1 MVLGK
6 TRETIHFRLRRK
18 NERKDRQRES
28 LATVESFR
36 RRRLYFFLVPH
47 TRARSIF
54 PVVGVS
60 SFYQRER
67 ETFSSYNRTSI
78 PSPCHHQNTIY
89 RPSERRRRR
98 RRRPLLLP
106 STTTSRRCRN
116 VASSPAA
123 WGSSGDDWSKC
134 SSNEALKKSSRL
146 ISVRNQ
152 STRIREKNG
161 SFGCEET

>member
-1 MVLGK
+1 MLGK

-18 NERKDRQRES
+18 NERKDIQIES

-47 TRARSIF
+47 TRVVF
-54 PVVGVS
+54 PCRCI
-60 SFYQRER
+60 FYQRER
-67 ETFSSYNRTSI
+67 ERERERDLFVVFKNRTSI
-78 PSPCHHQNTIY
+78 PSPCHHQNTLC
-89 RPSERRRRR
+89 RPTERRRR
-98 RRRPLLLP
+98 PPPLLP
-106 STTTSRRCRN
+106 STTSRRCRN

-161 SFGCEET
+161 SSGCEET